1 MEFVFFLG
9 FRIKVLYDRTRR
21 IGCGVAQSSTFSIKY
36 SFTP

>member
-9 FRIKVLYDRTRR
+9 FRTKVLHDRTHGV
-21 IGCGVAQSSTFSIKY
+21 GCGVDQSLTFSIKY